1 MPLSFAARGASPT
14 KIDAN
19 PGDSQDR
26 AIIGFVSGPPLPQA
40 RANPHDP
47 NEQTAKMGSSMRI
60 HPLSLPPRPV
70 LYNVIAS
77 MTPTHATGK
86 PVI

>member
-1 MPLSFAARGASPT
+1 MPLSFAARGARPT

-26 AIIGFVSGPPLPQA
+26 AIIGFVSGPPRRQTH
-40 RANPHDP
+40 ANPHDP

-60 HPLSLPPRPV
+60 TLLSLPLRRV

-77 MTPTHATGK
+77 MTLTHSTGT
-86 PVI
+86 PAI